1 MDRIGDLL
9 RTPQVA
15 WNRQSANSREFR
27 KAVVAISYVLG
38 GSRAS
43 AEPQTSEDALPS
55 TVPTTAVSYFPDF
68 TSKYDV
74 PGMDLGSTSTM
85 ERMVW
90 PIVTATLNDEAEQ
103 SLGGNG
109 SQQMDMTL

>member
-1 MDRIGDLL
+1 MLLCSTHNNEGNTAPGNSRDSEVELVEMDRIGDLL

-55 TVPTTAVSYFPDF
+55 TVPTTAVSYFPGEY
-68 TSKYDV
+68 SLV
-74 PGMDLGSTSTM
+74 
-85 ERMVW
+85 VW
-90 PIVTATLNDEAEQ
+90 AK
-103 SLGGNG
+103 
-109 SQQMDMTL
+109 